1 MTLGF
6 DLSAIQKENNC
17 ETYFETGLGYCD
29 IEDVSLKQ
37 ALKCDFKKCLSL
49 EIDERFTKTG
59 EEVFKDEIKT
69 GRCKLIT
76 DDSTNLKNYLSD
88 IQGKTLFFL
97 DAHIQTNMGDKTNY
111 KRICPL
117 IEELEAISTLE
128 RKDHIICID
137 DLRIIT
143 GCKWGDHE
151 DVEDLLSMIKK
162 KVLEINPE
170 YKFGRLDGH
179 ISEDV
184 LYCYC

>member
-6 DLSAIQKENNC
+6 DLSEIQKENNC
-17 ETYFETGLGYCD
+17 ENYFETGLGYCD

-37 ALKCDFKKCLSL
+37 ALKCDFKKCISL
-49 EIDERFTKTG
+49 EIDGRFTKIG

-97 DAHIQTNMGDKTNY
+97 DAHIQANMGDKSNY
-111 KRICPL
+111 QRICPL
-117 IEELEAISTLE
+117 IEELEAIATSSI
-128 RKDHIICID
+128 KDHIICVD

-143 GCKWGDHE
+143 GCKWGDYAE
-151 DVEDLLSMIKK
+151 DIDLLKMIKE
-162 KVLEINPE
+162 KVLEINPD
-170 YKFGRLDGH
+170 YKFDRLDGH
-179 ISEDV
+179 VADDV
-184 LYCYC
+184 LYCHC

>member
-6 DLSAIQKENNC
+6 DLSSIQKQNNC

-37 ALKCDFKKCLSL
+37 ALKCDFNKCFSL
-49 EIDERFTKTG
+49 EIDERFTKKG
-59 EEVFKDEIKT
+59 EKVFENEISE

-76 DDSTNLKNYLSD
+76 DDSTNLKKYLTD
-88 IQGKTLFFL
+88 IQGRTLFFL
-97 DAHIQTNMGDKTNY
+97 DAHIQTDMGDKSNY

-117 IEELEAISTLE
+117 LEELQAISTLE
-128 RKDHIICID
+128 KKDHIICID

-143 GCKWGDHE
+143 GCKWGDHG

-162 KVLEINPE
+162 KVLEINSD

-179 ISEDV
+179 IAEDV
-184 LYCYC
+184 LYCYT